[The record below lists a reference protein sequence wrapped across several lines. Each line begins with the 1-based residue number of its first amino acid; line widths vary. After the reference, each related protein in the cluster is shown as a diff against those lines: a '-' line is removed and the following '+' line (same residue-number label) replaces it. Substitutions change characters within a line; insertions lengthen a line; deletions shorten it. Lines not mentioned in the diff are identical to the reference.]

1 MPWSLLPRVPQ
12 GCRLMGLYRS
22 AAASSRHTISETTT
36 ERQRKTEES
45 QAFDCHGCH
54 MSRLLTVYGK
64 ELAFQ
69 PNYQDS

>member
-1 MPWSLLPRVPQ
+1 M
-12 GCRLMGLYRS
+12 
-22 AAASSRHTISETTT
+22 
-36 ERQRKTEES
+36 EEF
-45 QAFDCHGCH
+45 QAFDCRGCH